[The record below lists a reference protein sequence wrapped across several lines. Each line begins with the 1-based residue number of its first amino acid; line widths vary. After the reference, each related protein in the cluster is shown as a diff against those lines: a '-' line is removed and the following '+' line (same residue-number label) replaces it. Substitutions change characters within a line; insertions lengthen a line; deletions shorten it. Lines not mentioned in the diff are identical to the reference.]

1 MCGMKVEFD
10 EQSDFLVAR
19 PSLDSS
25 AMKSVLGCAAE
36 YENGKDSQTVL
47 ASIRGYERARLR

>member
-1 MCGMKVEFD
+1 MKVEFD